1 MAQSAF
7 DGQLG
12 KRIAS
17 HLRGRREVQNN
28 KHDKTMNHKMKKR
41 MGCISPPWKE
51 RFKTMKTVPVNIDL
65 KKVT

>member
-28 KHDKTMNHKMKKR
+28 KHDKTMNHKMKKKDGLHITS
-41 MGCISPPWKE
+41 MEG
-51 RFKTMKTVPVNIDL
+51 
-65 KKVT
+65 KVQNNENCACEY

>member
-28 KHDKTMNHKMKKR
+28 KHDKTMNHKMKKKGWVAYHLHGR
-41 MGCISPPWKE
+41 KGSKQ
-51 RFKTMKTVPVNIDL
+51 
-65 KKVT
+65 